1 MFLRFWVD
9 LGAKMRVSDSFAHTG
24 RRTKAK
30 ASNSLAVAFSVFAGR
45 VGMPKPL

>member
-1 MFLRFWVD
+1 MFLRFWA
-9 LGAKMRVSDSFAHTG
+9 GEGGGRRVSDSFAHTG

-45 VGMPKPL
+45 VGIPKRL